1 MIRLELTDP
10 VITARMSHYRAVIGL
25 RNRLVHE
32 YDRIDNA
39 QVWEIITHFL
49 PILHVEATAL
59 LEEAEREISEPDDQQ
74 HGQH

>member
-1 MIRLELTDP
+1 LIRLELTDP